1 MTTTIRR
8 AVPDDLEAV
17 VAVGRLTWP
26 ATYATIAGDDYVQM
40 GLAKWW
46 TPEETRPLVDS
57 GRTFVAEVGP
67 DETTDAS
74 PKIIGIAST
83 GLLGKEV
90 ALYRLYVL
98 PDYHGQGLGSRL
110 LGAVL
115 EDIGRGSHTRL
126 WLSYLEGNESAE
138 RFYAKHGFVEQ
149 RRESS
154 GPGIP
159 DSIWLMRELEVQ
171 DAGGDLT

>member
-1 MTTTIRR
+1 MTMTETIRR

-17 VAVGRLTWP
+17 VSVGRLTWP
-26 ATYATIAGDDYVQM
+26 ATYAAIAGDDYVEM

-57 GRTFVAEVGP
+57 GRTFVAEVGSDGAP
-67 DETTDAS
+67 Q
-74 PKIIGIAST
+74 IVGIAST
-83 GLLGKEV
+83 GLLGKEIV
-90 ALYRLYVL
+90 LYRLYVL
-98 PDYHGQGLGSRL
+98 PDHHGQGLGSRL
-110 LGAVL
+110 LTAVL

-126 WLSYLEGNESAE
+126 WLSYLEGNKSAE
-138 RFYAKHGFVEQ
+138 RFYAKHGFTEQ

-159 DSIWLMRELEVQ
+159 DSIWLVRELERH
-171 DAGGDLT
+171 DEETP

>member
-26 ATYATIAGDDYVQM
+26 ATYAAIAGDDYVAM

-57 GRTFVAEVGP
+57 GRTFVAEVGSD
-67 DETTDAS
+67 DE
-74 PKIIGIAST
+74 PPQIVGIAST
-83 GLLGKEV
+83 GLLGKEIV
-90 ALYRLYVL
+90 LYRLYVL
-98 PDYHGQGLGSRL
+98 PDHHGQGLGSRL
-110 LGAVL
+110 LAAVL

-138 RFYAKHGFVEQ
+138 RFYAKHGFTEQ
-149 RRESS
+149 RRESR

-159 DSIWLMRELEVQ
+159 DSIWLMRDLEPTHE
-171 DAGGDLT
+171 DRS